1 MWGKEIMERKITQ
14 LLKIFSAKFSVILLL
29 HIHLLT
35 FIGKHKSSKCYTINA
50 QLSSIAKQ
58 FM

>member
-35 FIGKHKSSKCYTINA
+35 FIGKHKSSTCYIINA
-50 QLSSIAKQ
+50 HLSSIAKQ